1 MPAIVVPK
9 TSVQYGPG
17 YLYRAPL
24 GSLLP
29 GQTAPATV
37 TNKAL
42 TSNVVTLT
50 TAAAHGLA
58 VGQAVVVALS
68 PADPV
73 FDGTYV
79 VATVPTSTTFTYAKT
94 NANVTSAASG
104 GTVQGAAGGTV
115 AGGVFTDAWPGAWIP
130 WGVTREGSQFTY
142 QINTSEVL
150 VAEYLNPLAIV
161 EDSVAIGV
169 EFDVVEVTAKNF
181 AYAINSGGGGAAT
194 VSGTGATLLTKVS
207 PPQVGQSV
215 RQMIGWEAADGT
227 ERAFYYQCLQSG
239 NLTVARRKGANPAS
253 LPLSFRVEQPATG
266 DPFNNYYAGATRPGS

>member
-1 MPAIVVPK
+1 MPAITVPK

-17 YLYRAPL
+17 YLFRAPL

-29 GQTAPATV
+29 GQTAVATV

-79 VATVPTSTTFTYAKT
+79 VATVPTSTTFTYART

-115 AGGVFTDAWPGAWIP
+115 AGSVFTDAWPAAWIP

-142 QINTSEVL
+142 QINTSEVTA
-150 VAEYLNPLAIV
+150 AEYLNPLAIV

-169 EFDVVEVTAKNF
+169 EFDVMEVTAKNF
-181 AYAINSGGGGAAT
+181 ANAINAGSGGAT
-194 VSGTGATLLTKVS
+194 TVGGTGATLLTKVA
-207 PPQVGQSV
+207 PPAVGQSV
-215 RQMIGWEAADGT
+215 RIMLGWESADGT
-227 ERAFYYQCLQSG
+227 ERAVYYQCLQSG

>member
-9 TSVQYGPG
+9 TSIEYGPG

-29 GQTAPATV
+29 GQTVPATV

-42 TSNVVTLT
+42 TTNVATLT
-50 TAAAHGLA
+50 TAAAHGLT

-79 VATVPTSTTFTYAKT
+79 VASVPTSTTFTYAKT

-115 AGGVFTDAWPGAWIP
+115 AGSVFTDAWPAAWIP
-130 WGVTREGSQFTY
+130 WGVTREGSQFNY
-142 QINTSEVL
+142 QINTSAVA
-150 VAEYLNPLAIV
+150 VAEYLPPLAYV
-161 EDSVAIGV
+161 EDGVAIGV

-181 AYAINSGGGGAAT
+181 AYAINAGGGGVTT
-194 VSGTGATLLTKVS
+194 VSGTGATLLSKLS

-215 RQMIGWEAADGT
+215 RQMIGWENNAGT
-227 ERAFYYQCLQSG
+227 ERAVYYQCLQSG
-239 NLTVARRKGANPAS
+239 SLAVARRKGANPAS
-253 LPLSFRVEQPATG
+253 LPMTFAVEQPATG
-266 DPFNNYYAGATRPGS
+266 DPFNNWYAGTVRVGS